1 MKFTIVFPSHES
13 SDLSIAAVFT
23 PCLVWKEG
31 MYQLRIPH
39 PERPHYEKGDLHAL
53 FMDTVVRQRVAAHT
67 KKVTVVAHSIGH
79 GTQEYLDLLLADLR
93 DEGFEPVVIH
103 Q

>member
-31 MYQLRIPH
+31 KKQLLNPH
-39 PERPHYEKGDLHAL
+39 PDNPNYQKGDLQQL
-53 FMDTVVRQRVAAHT
+53 FAETAVKDRIAKHT
-67 KKVTVVAHSIGH
+67 KKVTVVAHSTGN
-79 GTQEYLDLLLADLR
+79 GTEEHLGLLVKDLEDV
-93 DEGFEPVVIH
+93 GFEVNIVR

>member
-1 MKFTIVFPSHES
+1 MKFTIVFPSDES

-31 MYQLRIPH
+31 RYQLLVPH

-53 FMDTVVRQRVAAHT
+53 FVDTVVRQRIADHS
-67 KKVTVVAHSIGH
+67 KKVTVVAHSTGH
-79 GTQEYLDLLLADLR
+79 GTQEYLELLLQDLR
-93 DEGFEPVVIH
+93 DEGFEPEVVH